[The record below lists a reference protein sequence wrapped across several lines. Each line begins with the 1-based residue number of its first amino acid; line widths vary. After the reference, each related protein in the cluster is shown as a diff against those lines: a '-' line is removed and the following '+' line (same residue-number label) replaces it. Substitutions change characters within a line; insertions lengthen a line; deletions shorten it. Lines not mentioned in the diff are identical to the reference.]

1 MIIIVEFVAYL
12 DRQISSMHEVRATLP
27 VNWGEV
33 RERLGEGSSESSG
46 CSRQTQCHGA
56 ALLFTVHV

>member
-12 DRQISSMHEVRATLP
+12 DRQISSMHEVRVTLP

-33 RERLGEGSSESSG
+33 RERLGGG
-46 CSRQTQCHGA
+46 Q
-56 ALLFTVHV
+56 F